1 MEIVVVYVRAGG
13 GGGGS
18 AEWITHTYAGTHTKS
33 VEMREKI

>member
-13 GGGGS
+13 GLYRVDY
-18 AEWITHTYAGTHTKS
+18 THVCRDTHTKS